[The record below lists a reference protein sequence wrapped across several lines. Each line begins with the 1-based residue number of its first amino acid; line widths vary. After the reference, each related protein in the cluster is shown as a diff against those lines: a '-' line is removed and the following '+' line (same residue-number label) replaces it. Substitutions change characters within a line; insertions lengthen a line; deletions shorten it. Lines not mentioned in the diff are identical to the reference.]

1 MTKRALRI
9 ERTTEKDVPLILKFI
24 LELADYEKLS
34 DSVTATEE
42 RLRTAL
48 FGPQPLAQAVI
59 AYDGEEPV
67 AFAVYFLTYSTF
79 SSRPGIYLEDIYV
92 RPPHRG
98 FGVGRQLFI
107 FLAREAIERGCA
119 RLELAVLNWNEQAIG
134 FYEKLGA
141 KPNNEWTMY
150 RLSETNLQKLAAET
164 SSIL

>member
-24 LELADYEKLS
+24 LELAEYEKLS
-34 DSVTATEE
+34 DSVTATED
-42 RLRTAL
+42 RLRSAL

-59 AYDGEEPV
+59 AYDNEAPV

-92 RPPHRG
+92 RPPHRRL
-98 FGVGRQLFI
+98 GVGHQLFS
-107 FLAREAIERGCA
+107 FLAREAIERGCT
-119 RLELAVLNWNEQAIG
+119 RLELAVLNWNQQPIG

-141 KPNNEWTMY
+141 KPNNEWTVF
-150 RLSETNLQKLAAET
+150 RLSETNLQELAAEA
-164 SSIL
+164 SAIL

>member
-9 ERTTEKDVPLILKFI
+9 QRTTEKDVPLILKFI
-24 LELADYEKLS
+24 LELAEYEKLS

-98 FGVGRQLFI
+98 FGVGRQLFT
-107 FLAREAIERGCA
+107 FLARETIERGCA

-134 FYEKLGA
+134 FYENLGA
-141 KPNNEWTMY
+141 KPNNEWTVF
-150 RLSETNLQKLAAET
+150 RLSETNLQELAAEA

>member
-1 MTKRALRI
+1 MAKRALRI
-9 ERTTEKDVPLILKFI
+9 ERTTEKDVSLILNFI
-24 LELADYEKLS
+24 LELAEYEKLA

-42 RLRTAL
+42 RLRTTL
-48 FGPQPLAQAVI
+48 FGPKPLAQAVI

-79 SSRPGIYLEDIYV
+79 SARPGIYLEDIYV

-98 FGVGRQLFI
+98 SGVGWQLFT

-119 RLELAVLNWNEQAIG
+119 RLELSVLNWNQQAIR

-141 KPNNEWTMY
+141 KPNKEWTVF
-150 RLSETNLQKLAAET
+150 RLSEVNLHELAAEPP
-164 SSIL
+164 SIL

>member
-1 MTKRALRI
+1 M
-9 ERTTEKDVPLILKFI
+9 PLILKFI
-24 LELADYEKLS
+24 LELAEYEKLS

-48 FGPQPLAQAVI
+48 FGSQPLAQAII

-98 FGVGRQLFI
+98 LGVGRQLFT

-141 KPNNEWTMY
+141 KPNNEWTVF
-150 RLSETNLQKLAAET
+150 RLSETNLQELTAEA